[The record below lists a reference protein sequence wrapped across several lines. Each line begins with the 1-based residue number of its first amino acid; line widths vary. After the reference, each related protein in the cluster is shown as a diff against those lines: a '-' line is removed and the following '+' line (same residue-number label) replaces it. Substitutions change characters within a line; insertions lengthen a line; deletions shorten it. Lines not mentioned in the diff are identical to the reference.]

1 MYAKSRAEGFG
12 EEVIRRVMLGTYAL
26 SSGYYDAYYLK
37 AQKVRTLLRQD
48 FESAFKQVDVIA
60 APIAPTPPPKLGEMI
75 NDPLTMYL
83 SDIYTVPVNLAG
95 VTGISI
101 PCGLTS
107 GGLPIGLQLIGGH
120 FQEETVLRAA
130 FAFQEQTDFHTTFPK
145 IKG

>member
-1 MYAKSRAEGFG
+1 M
-12 EEVIRRVMLGTYAL
+12 
-26 SSGYYDAYYLK
+26 
-37 AQKVRTLLRQD
+37 RTLLRQD
-48 FESAFKQVDVIA
+48 FEAAFKQVDVIA
-60 APIAPTPPPKLGEMI
+60 APITPTPPPKLGEMI

-120 FQEETVLRAA
+120 FQEETVLRTA
-130 FAFQEQTDFHTTFPK
+130 FAFQEHTAFHKTFPN